1 MAEANGKDLDWI
13 FQQIAECNDS
23 RATDAAKDI
32 INTANDRDLRSQMI
46 RLVTEYQT
54 GKDSVAQHDAF
65 ENIITYLKDQYGL
78 ILIQGFRFGQ
88 GYQKKVSNEEF
99 TNILR
104 LATEAAQLKAEQNN
118 NSTEQSEESPA
129 GS

>member
-1 MAEANGKDLDWI
+1 MAEVNGKDLDWT
-13 FQQIAECNDS
+13 FQQIAEHNDE
-23 RATDAAKDI
+23 RAMDAAKDI

-65 ENIITYLKDQYGL
+65 EDIITYIKAQYGL

-99 TNILR
+99 SNILQM
-104 LATEAAQLKAEQNN
+104 ATEASKREAELKEGKE
-118 NSTEQSEESPA
+118 EQSEESPA